1 MLIKLGVQGTNVS
14 DITVGRNGAGVISL
28 SRLKDDR
35 MGASEG
41 VNSAHGLRMP
51 STWLQ
56 IKFCD
61 LGLNSMRPMR
71 LPPCI

>member
-41 VNSAHGLRMP
+41 VNSAKVYVRSVNCPHMA
-51 STWLQ
+51 
-56 IKFCD
+56 
-61 LGLNSMRPMR
+61 
-71 LPPCI
+71 